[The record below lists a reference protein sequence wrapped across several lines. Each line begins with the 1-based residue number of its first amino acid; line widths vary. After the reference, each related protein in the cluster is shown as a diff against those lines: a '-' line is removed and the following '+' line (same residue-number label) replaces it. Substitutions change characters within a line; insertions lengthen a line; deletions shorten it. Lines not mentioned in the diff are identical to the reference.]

1 MEELT
6 ARRGHSRPRREAVSA
21 ALQQRS
27 FVENEREQAVE
38 LRKRQSLTI
47 TPCNALLGWVQV
59 ITQSSMIVRRV
70 MSSSPQPPQ
79 FQLICRKQKSEEGQ
93 MSR

>member
-1 MEELT
+1 MEEPT

-27 FVENEREQAVE
+27 FVENERLQAQIE
-38 LRKRQSLTI
+38 NKRQSLTI

-79 FQLICRKQKSEEGQ
+79 FQLICRSE
-93 MSR
+93 RN